1 MPSSAP
7 DQPGRTSVW
16 SNDTMGQKTSGDTI
30 QALLHD
36 TRRSLVAPS
45 RNPRMAVVIGRLLA
59 VAFVLCFGTGLYSH
73 FLQDPLPWMTFP
85 TRPIWLYQVSQ
96 GIHITTGIAC
106 FPLILAKLY
115 TVFPALF
122 QSPPVKSVA
131 HAVERASIAL
141 FVAASLVE
149 ITIGL
154 LNTFQLYALF
164 PFPFRQT
171 HFALSFVVIGS
182 LAIHIGVKLPVISK
196 HWTKKRSDAEA
207 ARPFDELGD
216 QELEGADTDAV
227 HSTGITGRI
236 FRWIDRDPA
245 SASARAESDS
255 PESDSPDSDSPDSDS
270 PASDSPATA
279 RPSTASRRGFF
290 ATVAVAVAAVV
301 GLTAGQ
307 SFRVL
312 DGVNFFGPRKM
323 GVGPQGLPVNRTA
336 KAAKVTETAVDPDW
350 VLTVVAGERS
360 VTFTRAALMAMPQV
374 EVELPIACVEGW
386 SQYAMWT
393 GVRMRELIA
402 AVGGSPDASVTATS
416 LEKKSKYAV
425 STLGP
430 EWVRDDLTLVALK
443 LGGEDLDIDHGF
455 PARLIA
461 PARPGVLQTK
471 WLSRIEVNI

>member
-1 MPSSAP
+1 M
-7 DQPGRTSVW
+7 W
-16 SNDTMGQKTSGDTI
+16 SNGTMGQKTSGDTI

-59 VAFVLCFGTGLYSH
+59 IAFVLCFGTGLYSH

-216 QELEGADTDAV
+216 RELVGGDTDAV
-227 HSTGITGRI
+227 QSTGITGRI
-236 FRWIDRDPA
+236 FRWIDREPA
-245 SASARAESDS
+245 SASAASDS
-255 PESDSPDSDSPDSDS
+255 PESDSPASASAASGSPEFAS
-270 PASDSPATA
+270 PESGSPATA

-471 WLSRIEVNI
+471 WLSRIEVNV